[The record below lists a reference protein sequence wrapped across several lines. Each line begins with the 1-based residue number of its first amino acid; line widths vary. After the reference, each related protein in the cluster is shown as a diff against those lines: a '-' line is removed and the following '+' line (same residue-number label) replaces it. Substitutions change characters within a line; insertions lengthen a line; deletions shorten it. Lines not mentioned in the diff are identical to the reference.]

1 MTRVGYAKH
10 ALKYMI
16 HHKMY
21 GTIYSQNTDAHG
33 PFVISAFAD
42 GSLMNESKSR
52 RRTARLVK
60 MAGASVAAKTNKTTT
75 AHLSSASVE
84 TEAACHAALDVVS
97 IRHLLEEIGIW
108 YNKPV
113 VIYEDNQPTIQVA
126 NNERSLADA
135 GRHLETRNY
144 KLSELV
150 ENETVILKYMST
162 ERQVADL
169 LTRSLAKIAFERPR
183 DDLTGYSC
191 YNSPGN
197 KQHTYIMHP
206 YNE

>member
-1 MTRVGYAKH
+1 VSRSTGCRW
-10 ALKYMI
+10 
-16 HHKMY
+16 
-21 GTIYSQNTDAHG
+21 YS
-33 PFVISAFAD
+33 
-42 GSLMNESKSR
+42 SL
-52 RRTARLVK
+52 
-60 MAGASVAAKTNKTTT
+60 AGRDWY
-75 AHLSSASVE
+75 L
-84 TEAACHAALDVVS
+84 
-97 IRHLLEEIGIW
+97 W

-169 LTRSLAKIAFERPR
+169 LTKSLAKIAFERLR

-197 KQHTYIMHP
+197 NIHALGIRILNILATAINPKD
-206 YNE
+206 

>member
-1 MTRVGYAKH
+1 
-10 ALKYMI
+10 
-16 HHKMY
+16 
-21 GTIYSQNTDAHG
+21 
-33 PFVISAFAD
+33 
-42 GSLMNESKSR
+42 
-52 RRTARLVK
+52 

-75 AHLSSASVE
+75 VHLSSASVE
-84 TEAACHAALDVVS
+84 TEAACHAALDIVG

-150 ENETVILKYMST
+150 ENESDPHIYEHRAPSSGST
-162 ERQVADL
+162 
-169 LTRSLAKIAFERPR
+169 
-183 DDLTGYSC
+183 
-191 YNSPGN
+191 
-197 KQHTYIMHP
+197 
-206 YNE
+206 NEIVSEDSF

>member
-1 MTRVGYAKH
+1 
-10 ALKYMI
+10 
-16 HHKMY
+16 
-21 GTIYSQNTDAHG
+21 
-33 PFVISAFAD
+33 
-42 GSLMNESKSR
+42 
-52 RRTARLVK
+52 

-75 AHLSSASVE
+75 VHLSSASVE
-84 TEAACHAALDVVS
+84 TEAACHAALDVVG

-150 ENETVILKYMST
+150 ENESVILTYMST

-169 LTRSLAKIAFERPR
+169 LTKS
-183 DDLTGYSC
+183 
-191 YNSPGN
+191 
-197 KQHTYIMHP
+197 
-206 YNE
+206 